1 MKKYGEFAEELLRI
15 GLKLPGGDT
24 IVGVRD
30 VLRLAVNGVAAEGM
44 AVMGTSNAEQD
55 GEWAKAIQDKVAS
68 AAKSGFV
75 FGKSSLKELEGV
87 KTELVLLARRA
98 LELST
103 QDFCVYDGL
112 RTVKEQERHVKNGTS
127 KTMNSKHLKGL
138 AVDLVPWIKG
148 KPTWDWDAIY
158 PIACAVD
165 EAAREMGIEHKIRWG
180 GAWDRTLADFHG
192 DSAAYK
198 RVVEEY
204 GARQR
209 ALGKSKV
216 FIDGP
221 HFEWVD

>member
-1 MKKYGEFAEELLRI
+1 MLSKEQALWLQLGTALGAVSQAQADHFSKLLQ
-15 GLKLPGGDT
+15 GKLDVVDAPAFQESNDGDRQQT
-24 IVGVRD
+24 LG
-30 VLRLAVNGVAAEGM
+30 
-44 AVMGTSNAEQD
+44 
-55 GEWAKAIQDKVAS
+55 AS
-68 AAKSGFV
+68 ADKARTSGFK
-75 FGKSSLKELEGV
+75 FGKASLKELEGV
-87 KTELVLLARRA
+87 KSELVLLARHA
-98 LELST
+98 LALST

-112 RTVKEQERHVKNGTS
+112 RTIKEQEQHVKNGTS
-127 KTMNSKHLKGL
+127 QTMNSKHLKGL
-138 AVDLVPWIKG
+138 AIDLVPWIKG
-148 KPTWDWDAIY
+148 KPVWDWDAIY

-165 EAAREMGIEHKIRWG
+165 AAARELGIESNIRWG

-192 DSAAYK
+192 DPAAYK

>member
-1 MKKYGEFAEELLRI
+1 MKTHSDFTAEMLSI

-24 IVGVRD
+24 IISVRD
-30 VLRLAVNGVAAEGM
+30 VLRLAVDGVAPEGGQ
-44 AVMGTSNAEQD
+44 VMGTSNAQD
-55 GEWAKAIQDKVAS
+55 GEWAEAIQNKVAS
-68 AAKSGFV
+68 TTKSGFV

-112 RTVKEQERHVKNGTS
+112 RTVKEQEAYVAKGTS
-127 KTMNSKHLKGL
+127 QTMNSKHLKGL
-138 AVDLVPWIKG
+138 AIDLVPWIKG

-165 EAAREMGIEHKIRWG
+165 AAARELGIENHIRWG

-192 DSAAYK
+192 DPAAYR

-204 GARQR
+204 GERQR
-209 ALGKSKV
+209 ALGKTKV

>member
-1 MKKYGEFAEELLRI
+1 MITKYQRVWL
-15 GLKLPGGDT
+15 DM
-24 IVGVRD
+24 
-30 VLRLAVNGVAAEGM
+30 GVALG
-44 AVMGTSNAEQD
+44 AVSQDQADHFSKLLQGKLDVVDAPAFSQQD
-55 GEWAKAIQDKVAS
+55 GEEVNRNTVAV
-68 AAKSGFV
+68 KDVSGFK
-75 FGKSSLKELEGV
+75 FGKASLKELEGV
-87 KTELVLLARRA
+87 KTELVLLSRRA

-112 RTVKEQERHVKNGTS
+112 RTVKEQEAYVAKGTS
-127 KTMNSKHLKGL
+127 QTMNSKHLKGL

-148 KPTWDWDAIY
+148 KPVWDWDAIY

-165 EAAREMGIEHKIRWG
+165 AAAREMGIESNIRWG
-180 GAWDRTLADFHG
+180 GAWDRLLSDFHG
-192 DSAAYK
+192 DPAAYK

>member
-1 MKKYGEFAEELLRI
+1 MITKYQRVWL
-15 GLKLPGGDT
+15 DM
-24 IVGVRD
+24 
-30 VLRLAVNGVAAEGM
+30 GVALG
-44 AVMGTSNAEQD
+44 AVSQDQADHFSKLLQGKLDVVDAPAFSQQD
-55 GEWAKAIQDKVAS
+55 GEEVNRNTVAV
-68 AAKSGFV
+68 KDVSGFK
-75 FGKSSLKELEGV
+75 FGKASLKELEGV
-87 KTELVLLARRA
+87 KTELVLLSRRA

-112 RTVKEQERHVKNGTS
+112 RTVKEQEAYVAKGTS
-127 KTMNSKHLKGL
+127 QTMNSKHLKGL
-138 AVDLVPWIKG
+138 AVDLVPWING

-165 EAAREMGIEHKIRWG
+165 AAAREMGIENKIRWG
-180 GAWDRTLADFHG
+180 GAWDRLLSDFHG
-192 DSAAYK
+192 DPAAYK